1 MAPSVRARAAPR
13 LGVDELGVNEAARA
27 EVHAVLLLAL
37 APEGRA
43 DVADAH
49 RLGDA
54 RAPALLEPRAERG
67 LAAARL
73 TCDEKAHDARAAQV
87 EVPRRRPLDQIGGI
101 RRRQRDRSGLEPL
114 DREHQPLGVPGADR
128 DVAEP
133 DPLEGR
139 ERGPATNGPAP

>member
-1 MAPSVRARAAPR
+1 MVSRAEAEERRCLVPEVREHELAGSAVGEGAGGAA
-13 LGVDELGVNEAARA
+13 LGVDELRVNEAARA

-37 APEGRA
+37 APERWA

-73 TCDEKAHDARAAQV
+73 TCDEKAHDARAA
-87 EVPRRRPLDQIGGI
+87 
-101 RRRQRDRSGLEPL
+101 
-114 DREHQPLGVPGADR
+114 
-128 DVAEP
+128 
-133 DPLEGR
+133 
-139 ERGPATNGPAP
+139 